1 MTGKQS
7 ESYVLVQNQ
16 VLVAAGA
23 RFKVIDR
30 LGSGGNSSVYMV
42 QCVTGPHRGLLFAAK
57 LFTRADKD
65 DRLER
70 FRVELDFLKNPQH
83 PAVMRVHYDG
93 THPFVEEGG
102 EVRQLPFYIAEY
114 LPKTLRDG
122 MRSGLLMVDKVTIA
136 MQLLSALA
144 YLSDNDPVIVHR
156 DIKPENIFVK
166 GRSAVLGD
174 FGLLK
179 AVGVGEGGEFS
190 IGSLSNGIRHP
201 RLYPSPE
208 LIEYSK
214 GRVADISAKSD
225 VFQLGLVFAEMFCG
239 VSPLVDRKVF
249 DQIELAELDGVPGSQ
264 GELIRTNIRRMLTID
279 VGARPSASDLFDPW
293 DGVFMSVL
301 DDARKLEGRA
311 FW

>member
-1 MTGKQS
+1 MPPKPPDK
-7 ESYVLVQNQ
+7 YVLVQNQ
-16 VLVAAGA
+16 VLVAGGT
-23 RFKVIDR
+23 RFKVIER
-30 LGSGGNSSVYMV
+30 LGRGGNSSVYMV
-42 QCVTGPHRGLLFAAK
+42 QCVTGAHRGLLFAAK

-65 DRLER
+65 DRRER

-102 EVRQLPFYIAEY
+102 MVELPFYIAEY
-114 LPKTLRDG
+114 LPKTLRDA
-122 MRSGLLMVDKVTIA
+122 MRGGLLMVDKVTIA
-136 MQLLSALA
+136 IQLLSALS

-156 DIKPENIFVK
+156 DIKPENIFIK

-179 AVGVGEGGEFS
+179 AVGAGEQAEVFS

-201 RLYPSPE
+201 RFYPSPE
-208 LIEYSK
+208 LVEYSK
-214 GRVADISAKSD
+214 GRGGDVSAKSD
-225 VFQLGLVFAEMFCG
+225 VFQLGLVLAEMFCG
-239 VSPLVDRKVF
+239 VSPLVEREVF
-249 DQIELAELDGVPGSQ
+249 EEVELGELAAVPGGQ
-264 GELIRTNIRRMLTID
+264 GELVRTNIQRMLTLNP
-279 VGARPSASDLFDPW
+279 AQRPSAADLFDPW

-301 DDARKLEGRA
+301 DDARKLEGKA